1 MLTFYHAPW
10 SRASAIFWLLEELG
24 IPYEM
29 KLVGIRAPG
38 GVPEE
43 YRSIQPNKKVP
54 AIVHDGT
61 VVTERAAIA
70 LYLTETF
77 PEAGLAPKP
86 GDPMRAQFLSWLI
99 YSDAVFDPV
108 LAVRTHGWD
117 YVPSR
122 FSFGSYDDMVR
133 HLEKTL
139 SSRPYIAGDRFTAAD
154 TQIGAGISYASNV
167 LGQLTDRPVIKEYFD
182 RLAERPAYRR
192 YAKKDFELAQAAGMQ
207 MSGVPS

>member
-10 SRASAIFWLLEELG
+10 SRGSSIFWLLEEVG
-24 IPYEM
+24 VPYEM
-29 KLVGIRAPG
+29 KLIDIRAPG

-77 PEAGLAPKP
+77 PEARLAPKP
-86 GDPMRAQFLSWLI
+86 GDPMRAQFLSWLV

-108 LAVRTHGWD
+108 LAVRTHGWE

-133 HLEKTL
+133 HLKRRCL
-139 SSRPYIAGDRFTAAD
+139 RGP
-154 TQIGAGISYASNV
+154 ISPATDSPPPTRRSAPASA
-167 LGQLTDRPVIKEYFD
+167 TPR
-182 RLAERPAYRR
+182 
-192 YAKKDFELAQAAGMQ
+192 MC
-207 MSGVPS
+207 SGS